1 MSITAQSS
9 TSISVDGLSFAE
21 QTAQVSAE
29 QIIKTII
36 DLPANSALNTGT
48 LTTRTD
54 NDDGIATLQ
63 TGHTIVTS
71 GAKLVDVYWDGGS
84 RHGMTATKT
93 DNDVQVEGGT
103 GDNLPAGTTPLT
115 LCTQLEVD
123 PLSIEGDNVE
133 WLAVVYS
140 NPLDTAA
147 KAYLDLHDSVGTE
160 KDYNLVHY
168 QALGGC
174 QHVANVSGG
183 DANPIAG
190 DSIVKAF
197 ASHTSAVAAKLYVL
211 VLIDPTA

>member
-29 QIIKTII
+29 QIVKTII

-54 NDDGIATLQ
+54 DDTGVATLQ
-63 TGHTIVTS
+63 ANHTIVSS
-71 GAKLVDVYWDGGS
+71 GAKVDVYWDGGS
-84 RHGMTATKT
+84 RHGMDAAKSTNEITL
-93 DNDVQVEGGT
+93 DGGT
-103 GDNLPAGTTPLT
+103 GDAFPIQDTPVT
-115 LCTQLEVD
+115 LCAQTEVD
-123 PLSIEGDNVE
+123 PLAIEGDNVE

-147 KAYLDLHDSVGTE
+147 KAYLDLHDSGGSE

-174 QHVANVSGG
+174 QNVANVSGG

-211 VLIDPTA
+211 PLIDPTA

>member
-84 RHGMTATKT
+84 RHGH
-93 DNDVQVEGGT
+93 E
-103 GDNLPAGTTPLT
+103 
-115 LCTQLEVD
+115 
-123 PLSIEGDNVE
+123 
-133 WLAVVYS
+133 
-140 NPLDTAA
+140 AA
-147 KAYLDLHDSVGTE
+147 E
-160 KDYNLVHY
+160 
-168 QALGGC
+168 
-174 QHVANVSGG
+174 
-183 DANPIAG
+183 
-190 DSIVKAF
+190 
-197 ASHTSAVAAKLYVL
+197 
-211 VLIDPTA
+211 